1 MSTEEREI
9 KLNFTMNETYCLSLY
24 GVYLSMHETRR
35 IMDLKDENTLNKK
48 DKHVEQK
55 YVFILLIKL
64 YKNVRTLNTILN

>member
-9 KLNFTMNETYCLSLY
+9 NLNFTMNETYCLSLY

-55 YVFILLIKL
+55 
-64 YKNVRTLNTILN
+64 